1 MDVKNEVQL
10 KSSLHFYYNLL
21 LYIIVSPSAALAA
34 QRGRLRASRPV
45 PSEANE
51 PPVESKSIW
60 TVDLG

>member
-21 LYIIVSPSAALAA
+21 LYIIASFCGSAA

-45 PSEANE
+45 PSEANG